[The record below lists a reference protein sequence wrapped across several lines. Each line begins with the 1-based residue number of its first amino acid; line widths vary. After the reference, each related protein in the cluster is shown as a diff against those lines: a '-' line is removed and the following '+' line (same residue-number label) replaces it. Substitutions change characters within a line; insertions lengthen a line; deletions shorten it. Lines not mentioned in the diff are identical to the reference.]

1 MLDQQ
6 VAADVVG
13 RSRTPHAEQLL
24 TSVHDAYVLINDN
37 AEWEKSEQQLDGYGW
52 KLQTPVESM
61 DGRVLVNERAVI
73 EVQPVLDENVLQ
85 TNRRRRRSR
94 RRRLVRGYCGRGRLL
109 TLQHAD
115 LEVCVIHLLGD
126 LVQLPCETSILDLFL
141 LSLPVTTTRA
151 LDIESK
157 SQKFTFLI
165 FVTECPRVENML
177 KSKFNDRATEHN
189 SPAINSK

>member
-13 RSRTPHAEQLL
+13 RGRTPHAEQLL
-24 TSVHDAYVLINDN
+24 AGVHDAYVLVDDD
-37 AEWEKSEQQLDGYGW
+37 AEREEPEQQPDGYGR

-61 DGRVLVNERAVI
+61 DGRVLVNERAVV

-85 TNRRRRRSR
+85 TGRRRSR
-94 RRRLVRGYCGRGRLL
+94 SRHRRLVRGYRARGRLL

-115 LEVCVIHLLGD
+115 LEVCVVHLLGD
-126 LVQLPCETSILDLFL
+126 LVQLPCETSISDLFV
-141 LSLPVTTTRA
+141 LSLLVTTTRA

-157 SQKFTFLI
+157 SQKLKFLRL
-165 FVTECPRVENML
+165 VTECLSAENML
-177 KSKFNDRATEHN
+177 NPKLNDRAAEYY